1 MYDVNEMTRYKFK
14 RHPYKSMKEDP
25 EGALSQTPHG
35 VLHVEDIRAYI
46 HSKME
51 IIGNA
56 QIIRDLSDM
65 MDDGELKPEFAK
77 LKDLKKFQMFEF
89 YDFDELEWI
98 NIILSI
104 IHDQFIWMGD
114 QPSLINKDLI
124 HVIIDLSRERT
135 IPTSPKNTMT
145 MVKDLIGSKWNKR
158 AITIK
163 DIR

>member
-1 MYDVNEMTRYKFK
+1 
-14 RHPYKSMKEDP
+14 
-25 EGALSQTPHG
+25 

-46 HSKME
+46 HCKLE

-65 MDDGELKPEFAK
+65 MDDGELKLEFFK

-89 YDFDELEWI
+89 YEFDEQEWI
-98 NIILSI
+98 KIILSR

-124 HVIIDLSRERT
+124 HTVIGLRREGT
-135 IPTSPKNTMT
+135 IPTFAKNTMA
-145 MVKDLIGSKWNKR
+145 MVKDLTGSKLNKR
-158 AITIK
+158 AMTIE
-163 DIR
+163 DIRQIDVRLVAIILG